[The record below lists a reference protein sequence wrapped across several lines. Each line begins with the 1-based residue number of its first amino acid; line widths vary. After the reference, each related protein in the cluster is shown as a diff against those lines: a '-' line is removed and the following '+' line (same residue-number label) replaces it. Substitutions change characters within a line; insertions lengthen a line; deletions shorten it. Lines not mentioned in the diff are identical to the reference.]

1 MQVPN
6 GRFKQTKATKE
17 MWKAKDKDSGGN
29 PGLVVMGDQSCPK
42 VVGSNPG
49 TVYLMDIWTF
59 FTLICCKICIV

>member
-29 PGLVVMGDQSCPK
+29 PGLVVMGDQSCTK
-42 VVGSNPG
+42 GRGFESWHCILDG
-49 TVYLMDIWTF
+49 HLDIFHIYL
-59 FTLICCKICIV
+59 L